1 MKKNYYAKV
10 LALTVAASM
19 VSVPAFAEE
28 ENVSGQGSVLEEE
41 PEENKTVEVQALVDS
56 LPIADNFVN
65 MNQEEQEAIA
75 NIIVN
80 GTKLVD
86 NHCLTGNT
94 VSGVTY
100 SDGVLTLDN
109 ASVEK
114 SFDVST
120 PTEKDPTQVSS
131 MSIYVEGD
139 IKIVLKGENSIKS
152 SKRGI
157 YVRGNLEIEGDGNI
171 TFESVSRPITTEGNL
186 LLNGEGKYVASG
198 ISEVFYSFKDITFN
212 KGEYILNA
220 ENGSWATALSTKQ
233 GNLNI
238 TGGKIKVVAPFDESA
253 TYAYSIYING
263 SVNISGGNLYTNSKQ
278 DGIYCKGA
286 VTITNGTVDAVTGI
300 RAQGSSENDNIIIS
314 GGNVAVGGK
323 GIETIKALYLTGGT
337 YVLNSPRISTYKTA
351 YIGKDTNISLGEDV
365 NEIELYAGTPV
376 GNNTQIR
383 YKIYR
388 SDNTKTNVGY
398 FGTTKDKVESFVG
411 TVDKNT
417 YVDSIIAL
425 TEGGIIPSNTTFT
438 AGNFATPVREG
449 YIFDGWYEKGA
460 DGDFAGNAVAMP
472 EAGKTYY
479 AKWRLVKPAICV
491 DGTAT
496 KVYDGKDVTLSVP
509 AVDNA
514 TYAWKKGET
523 NVGTSNT
530 LKLKDVADSGSYTC
544 TITVGEESET
554 SDAVVVSI
562 TKAPITLTSDRQSMK
577 GAGTVTLTVNGIAEN
592 EKNSIAVTC
601 DDTSVNVNDSNGTY
615 TAYLPNA
622 TKTYTFTATGTNS
635 NYEWKDNSCTVSVS
649 RKKSSS
655 SSSDTSAPTYGVS
668 TSKTENGKISVTPAK
683 AEAGE
688 KVTIKATP
696 DSGYQLDKV
705 TVKDKDNS
713 NVKLTKVNDNEYTF
727 TMPKGKVSV
736 DATFVQKDAADDN
749 SVAEKSKVIK
759 LQIGSRIVNVDNE
772 AVIYDAAP
780 VIRNDRT
787 LVPIRIVTET
797 LGGKV
802 DWNGVTKEV
811 TLNID
816 GKEIKMT
823 IGKTLEKYGVAP
835 VIIDGRTFVPVRFV
849 ADELGAT
856 VAWDDATK
864 TVTITKI
871 EK

>member
-28 ENVSGQGSVLEEE
+28 TEVATPTPTETEGEAVTLPLLNEERSVVVAEEE
-41 PEENKTVEVQALVDS
+41 TKNNTVKFFAASDNDTINSNTSGFCGDPAVNEGKDVQWNFDAETGTLTISGSGKMADYSVYDETTGQDKDAGIDPAPWKNLPIVKVVVEEGVTSVGNRAFYDMQKLKYAEISSTVES
-56 LPIADNFVN
+56 LGLRAFNWSESLESITFADNSRLKEICFAALSNVHQIKILRIPAAVTN
-65 MNQEEQEAIA
+65 INDWAIA
-75 NIIVN
+75 NNNELTEIIFN
-80 GTKLVD
+80 GNNLKKIGYAGIKNNPKLSKVILPEGLTKIGGYGL
-86 NHCLTGNT
+86 
-94 VSGVTY
+94 
-100 SDGVLTLDN
+100 
-109 ASVEK
+109 
-114 SFDVST
+114 
-120 PTEKDPTQVSS
+120 
-131 MSIYVEGD
+131 
-139 IKIVLKGENSIKS
+139 GENPNLIAFVPSTVIEMSDQCFTESTKMIYFKS
-152 SKRGI
+152 NETYEKYI
-157 YVRGNLEIEGDGNI
+157 
-171 TFESVSRPITTEGNL
+171 SVSRP
-186 LLNGEGKYVASG
+186 
-198 ISEVFYSFKDITFN
+198 
-212 KGEYILNA
+212 
-220 ENGSWATALSTKQ
+220 TK
-233 GNLNI
+233 LH
-238 TGGKIKVVAPFDESA
+238 
-253 TYAYSIYING
+253 
-263 SVNISGGNLYTNSKQ
+263 
-278 DGIYCKGA
+278 A
-286 VTITNGTVDAVTGI
+286 VTD
-300 RAQGSSENDNIIIS
+300 
-314 GGNVAVGGK
+314 
-323 GIETIKALYLTGGT
+323 GGT
-337 YVLNSPRISTYKTA
+337 FPADTVFVA
-351 YIGKDTNISLGEDV
+351 GKL
-365 NEIELYAGTPV
+365 
-376 GNNTQIR
+376 
-383 YKIYR
+383 
-388 SDNTKTNVGY
+388 
-398 FGTTKDKVESFVG
+398 
-411 TVDKNT
+411 
-417 YVDSIIAL
+417 
-425 TEGGIIPSNTTFT
+425 
-438 AGNFATPVREG
+438 ATPVREG
-449 YIFDGWYEKGA
+449 YIFDGWYEKDA
-460 DGDFAGNAVAMP
+460 DGDFAGNAVATP

-479 AKWRLVKPAICV
+479 AKWILAKPAICV

-496 KVYDGKDVTLSVP
+496 KVYDGEEVTLSVP

-514 TYAWKKGET
+514 TYTWKKGET

-655 SSSDTSAPTYGVS
+655 SSDTSAPTYGVS
-668 TSKTENGKISVTPAK
+668 TGKTENGTISVTPAK

-749 SVAEKSKVIK
+749 QNSAAEKSKVIK

-787 LVPIRIVTET
+787 LIPIRIVTET

-802 DWNGVTKEV
+802 DWNGITKEV

-823 IGKTLEKYGVAP
+823 VGKTLEKYGVAP

>member
-28 ENVSGQGSVLEEE
+28 TEVATPTPTETEGEAVTLPLLNEERSVVVAEEE
-41 PEENKTVEVQALVDS
+41 TKNNTVKFFAASDNDTINSNTSGFCGDPAVNEGKDVQWNFDAETGTLTISSSGKMADYSVYDETTGQDKDAGIDPAPWKNLPIVKVVVEEGVTSVGNRAFYDMQKLKYAEISSTVES
-56 LPIADNFVN
+56 LGLRAFNWSESLESITFADNSRLKEICFAALNNVHQIKILRIPAAVTN
-65 MNQEEQEAIA
+65 INDWAIA
-75 NIIVN
+75 NNNELTEIIFN
-80 GTKLVD
+80 GNNLKKIGYAGIKNNPKLSKVILPEGLTKIGGYGL
-86 NHCLTGNT
+86 
-94 VSGVTY
+94 
-100 SDGVLTLDN
+100 
-109 ASVEK
+109 
-114 SFDVST
+114 
-120 PTEKDPTQVSS
+120 
-131 MSIYVEGD
+131 
-139 IKIVLKGENSIKS
+139 GENPNLIAFVPSTVIEMSDQCFTESTKMIYFKS
-152 SKRGI
+152 NETYEKYI
-157 YVRGNLEIEGDGNI
+157 
-171 TFESVSRPITTEGNL
+171 SVSRP
-186 LLNGEGKYVASG
+186 
-198 ISEVFYSFKDITFN
+198 
-212 KGEYILNA
+212 
-220 ENGSWATALSTKQ
+220 TK
-233 GNLNI
+233 LH
-238 TGGKIKVVAPFDESA
+238 
-253 TYAYSIYING
+253 
-263 SVNISGGNLYTNSKQ
+263 
-278 DGIYCKGA
+278 A
-286 VTITNGTVDAVTGI
+286 VTD
-300 RAQGSSENDNIIIS
+300 
-314 GGNVAVGGK
+314 
-323 GIETIKALYLTGGT
+323 GGT
-337 YVLNSPRISTYKTA
+337 FPADTVFVA
-351 YIGKDTNISLGEDV
+351 GKL
-365 NEIELYAGTPV
+365 
-376 GNNTQIR
+376 
-383 YKIYR
+383 
-388 SDNTKTNVGY
+388 
-398 FGTTKDKVESFVG
+398 
-411 TVDKNT
+411 
-417 YVDSIIAL
+417 
-425 TEGGIIPSNTTFT
+425 
-438 AGNFATPVREG
+438 ATPVREG
-449 YIFDGWYEKGA
+449 YIFDGWYEKDA
-460 DGDFAGNAVAMP
+460 DGDFAGNAVATP

-479 AKWRLVKPAICV
+479 AKWILAKPAICV

-496 KVYDGKDVTLSVP
+496 KVYDGEEVTLSVP

-514 TYAWKKGET
+514 TYTWKKGET

-544 TITVGEESET
+544 TIKAGAEEQTSE
-554 SDAVVVSI
+554 AVEVSI
-562 TKAPITLTSDRQSMK
+562 TKATPTLTLSSNSGTFRINRGPATFTYTYDGDGKVSAKSSDASAAEASVNAEK
-577 GAGTVTLTVNGIAEN
+577 KEVTVTLKSVGTARITVSATEGEN
-592 EKNSIAVTC
+592 
-601 DDTSVNVNDSNGTY
+601 Y
-615 TAYLPNA
+615 NA
-622 TKTYTFTATGTNS
+622 ATAT
-635 NYEWKDNSCTVSVS
+635 YDLTVQ
-649 RKKSSS
+649 KKKS

-668 TSKTENGKISVTPAK
+668 TGKTENGKISVTPAK

-749 SVAEKSKVIK
+749 SAAEKSKVIK

-802 DWNGVTKEV
+802 DWNGATKEV

-823 IGKTLEKYGVAP
+823 VGKTLEKYGVAP